1 MKFTPP
7 RIVLRL
13 LWLLCLVPMALSA
26 QNYPSRPIT
35 IVVPYGPGSGNDMIA
50 REVAHAREVAQQLT
64 QSGLQPPP
72 LRSVWQKARK
82 FV

>member
-1 MKFTPP
+1 MKFNPS

-50 REVAHAREVAQQLT
+50 REVAQQLT

>member
-50 REVAHAREVAQQLT
+50 REVAQQLT

-82 FV
+82 FVY

>member
-1 MKFTPP
+1 MKFNPS

-50 REVAHAREVAQQLT
+50 REVAQQLT

-82 FV
+82 FVY